1 VPPVGSVPIVTIN
14 TEAVNQRADALLQE
28 SIEASRKRAGL

>member
-1 VPPVGSVPIVTIN
+1 VPIVTIN